1 MTGNP
6 SDPVGRAAV
15 PRTLGDVLYSDGS
28 RIRVAENDWLTA
40 IHSIA
45 ARDLDALRVVYGQTC
60 RIVFTLSLRITG
72 SRNVAEDVTA
82 DVFREIWRQADKY
95 DANKETV
102 VGWILNLTRE
112 CSLARLS
119 NVRRQNQLTALQ
131 LRSARGMLTPDEQIA
146 IEVAFFSRLPYADI
160 AARLNQPASVVA
172 FRIRRGL
179 QKLRRMMDAS
189 PAQS

>member
-6 SDPVGRAAV
+6 SDPVAHSAV
-15 PRTLGDVLYSDGS
+15 PRTLGDVLYSDGC
-28 RIRVAENDWLTA
+28 RIRVAENDWLTT

-45 ARDLDALRVVYGQTC
+45 AKDLTALRLVYEQT
-60 RIVFTLSLRITG
+60 RGIVFTLSLRITG
-72 SRNVAEDVTA
+72 SRDVAEDVTA

-102 VGWILNLTRE
+102 VGWILNQSRA

-119 NVRRQNQLTALQ
+119 NVRRQNQLSARQ

-146 IEVAFFSRLPYADI
+146 IEVAFFSRLPYTEV
-160 AARLNQPASVVA
+160 AARLNQPASAIA